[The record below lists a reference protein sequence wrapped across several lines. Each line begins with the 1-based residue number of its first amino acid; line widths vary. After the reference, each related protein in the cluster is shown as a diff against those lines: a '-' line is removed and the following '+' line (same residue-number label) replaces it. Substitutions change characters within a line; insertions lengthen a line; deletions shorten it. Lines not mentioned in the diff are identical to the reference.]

1 MPRINTI
8 GLHEAEGKLKEIYE
22 GLLDQRG
29 KLAAVHTIQS
39 LRPESIRQHMDL
51 YMGIMFSRSELTR
64 AEREMM
70 GVVVS
75 RANGCTYC
83 QQHHAEALHHYWK
96 DYEKIQQLLNE
107 DTPEFLSDRE
117 RVLCRYART
126 LTIEPQT
133 HEKQDFTRELKTEG
147 LGDGGILDASLV
159 VAYFNFVNRM
169 VLSLGVE
176 LEADQGKGY
185 KY

>member
-1 MPRINTI
+1 MSRIEAI
-8 GLHEAEGKLKEIYE
+8 GFHEAEGKLKEIYD

-39 LRPESIRQHMDL
+39 LRPESIKQHMDL

-70 GVVVS
+70 AVVVS
-75 RANGCTYC
+75 RANGCPYC
-83 QQHHAEALHHYWK
+83 QQHHAEALNHHWK
-96 DYEKIQQLLNE
+96 DDEKIHQLLKE
-107 DTPEFLSDRE
+107 DTPDFLSGRE
-117 RVLCRYART
+117 RALCRYART
-126 LTIEPQT
+126 LTLEPQK
-133 HEKQDFTRELKTEG
+133 HEKHDFTRELKTEG
-147 LGDGGILDASLV
+147 LGDAGILDATLV
-159 VAYFNFVNRM
+159 VAYFNFVNRI

-176 LEADQGKGY
+176 LEADHGKGY